1 MQPSTKPTAAQLRAQ
16 LTQLNQQLAEL
27 EAAEA
32 READL
37 KRFQSELSNL
47 NQQIETTET
56 TLRDL
61 NNKAA
66 TLLVEKGQLETIL
79 LGG

>member
-27 EAAEA
+27 EAAEQ
-32 READL
+32 REAAL
-37 KRFQSELSNL
+37 KRFQSELNEL
-47 NQQIETTET
+47 NQKIETTET
-56 TLRDL
+56 ALRDL
-61 NNKAA
+61 SQKAA
-66 TLLVEKGQLETIL
+66 TLLVEKGQLETAL

>member
-1 MQPSTKPTAAQLRAQ
+1 MQPPTTLTAAQLRAQ
-16 LTQLNQQLAEL
+16 LTQLNQQLAEV
-27 EAAEA
+27 EAAEQ

-37 KRFQSELSNL
+37 KRLQAELSNL

-56 TLRDL
+56 TLRNL
-61 NNKAA
+61 NQKAA
-66 TLLVEKGQLETIL
+66 PLLVEKGQLETAL

>member
-27 EAAEA
+27 EAAEQ

>member
-16 LTQLNQQLAEL
+16 LTQLNQQLVEL
-27 EAAEA
+27 EAAEE

-37 KRFQSELSNL
+37 KRLQSELDEL
-47 NQQIETTET
+47 NQKIETTET
-56 TLRDL
+56 ALRDL
-61 NNKAA
+61 NHKAA
-66 TLLVEKGQLETIL
+66 PLLVEKGQLETVL

>member
-16 LTQLNQQLAEL
+16 LTQLQVEL
-27 EAAEA
+27 EAAELL
-32 READL
+32 EAAL
-37 KRFQSELSNL
+37 KRLQAELSNL

-56 TLRDL
+56 TLRNL
-61 NNKAA
+61 NQKAA
-66 TLLVEKGQLETIL
+66 PLLVEKGQLETAL

>member
-16 LTQLNQQLAEL
+16 LTQLNQQLAEV
-27 EAAEA
+27 EAAEQ

-37 KRFQSELSNL
+37 KRLQAELSNL

-56 TLRDL
+56 TLRNL
-61 NNKAA
+61 NQKAA
-66 TLLVEKGQLETIL
+66 PLLVEKGQLETAL